1 MIQMPFILSTFGD
14 VSSPGLGALGVNGG
28 DFLIQIVSFIIV
40 FLILRK
46 YAFKPILK
54 IMAERRKLIDDGV
67 TLGQEMKAKQ
77 AKLEDEIAA
86 KLRDARTEADKII
99 SAAQQDARELVLSAE
114 ESAKQKMEQISA
126 EAQERIKRDTA
137 LARKQLEGEL
147 IGLISEATEAI
158 IDEKVDAHKDAQ
170 LIDKALKH
178 RGTA

>member
-1 MIQMPFILSTFGD
+1 MME
-14 VSSPGLGALGVNGG
+14 
-28 DFLIQIVSFIIV
+28 
-40 FLILRK
+40 LR
-46 YAFKPILK
+46 
-54 IMAERRKLIDDGV
+54 
-67 TLGQEMKAKQ
+67 
-77 AKLEDEIAA
+77 
-86 KLRDARTEADKII
+86 RDARTEADKII